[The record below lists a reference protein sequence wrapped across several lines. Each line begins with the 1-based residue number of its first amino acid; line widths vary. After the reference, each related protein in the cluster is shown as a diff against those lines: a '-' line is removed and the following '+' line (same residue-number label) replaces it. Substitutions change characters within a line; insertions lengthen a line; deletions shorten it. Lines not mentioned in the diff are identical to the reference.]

1 MRWKHPGHGVYHLI
15 GCLYI
20 ILCFAI
26 GKTASAATNAD
37 AADTRTDERNRMPRS
52 VMITGASSG
61 IGAALAYE
69 LAARG
74 HDLALCARRRDK
86 LEELRTAIHQH
97 HPGIKVAIRAL
108 DVTRYAQVASVL
120 EDLAATVGGL
130 DIVVVNAGIDLVGK
144 IGQGQFDKCRHTVET
159 NLLGA
164 MATADAAIQHFMTR
178 GRGHIVGISS
188 IMAFRGL
195 PRNAA
200 YSASKAGLANYLQAV
215 RPYLRRKGIDVTI
228 FYPGFID
235 TPLNDMLPRRPFLIT
250 AEKGA
255 RLMADRMAR
264 KVKAAMIPPWPWAL
278 VKWVLRVAPDRVIAG
293 M

>member
-1 MRWKHPGHGVYHLI
+1 
-15 GCLYI
+15 
-20 ILCFAI
+20 
-26 GKTASAATNAD
+26 
-37 AADTRTDERNRMPRS
+37 MPRS

-74 HDLALCARRRDK
+74 HDLALCARRLDK
-86 LEELRTAIHQH
+86 LETLRTKIRQH
-97 HPGIKVAIRAL
+97 HPATRVEIQAL
-108 DVTRYAQVASVL
+108 DVTHYDQVAAVL
-120 EDLAATVGGL
+120 SRLAGSLDGL
-130 DIVVVNAGIDLVGK
+130 DAVVVNAGIGLGEK
-144 IGQGQFDKCRHTVET
+144 IGKGQFEKCRRTVET

-164 MATADAAIQHFMTR
+164 MATVDAAVEHFLAS

-200 YSASKAGLANYLQAV
+200 YTASKAGLASYLQAL
-215 RPYLRRKGIDVTI
+215 RPYLRRKGIDITI

-235 TPLNDMLPRRPFLIT
+235 TPLNDMLPHRPFLIS

-264 KVKAAMIPPWPWAL
+264 KVKAAMIPSWPWVL
-278 VKWVLRVAPDRVIAG
+278 VKWLLRVAPDRVIAR

>member
-1 MRWKHPGHGVYHLI
+1 MSH
-15 GCLYI
+15 
-20 ILCFAI
+20 
-26 GKTASAATNAD
+26 
-37 AADTRTDERNRMPRS
+37 S

-74 HDLALCARRRDK
+74 HDLALCARRLEK
-86 LEELRTAIHQH
+86 LEALRTAIRQH
-97 HPGIKVAIRAL
+97 HPAIQVEIQAL
-108 DVTRYAQVASVL
+108 DVTQYDRVALVL
-120 EDLAATVGGL
+120 ERMAEALGGL
-130 DIVVVNAGIDLVGK
+130 DTVVVNAGIGLGEK
-144 IGQGQFDKCRHTVET
+144 IGKGQFAKCLRTVET

-164 MATADAAIQHFMTR
+164 IATVDAAVQHFQTR

-188 IMAFRGL
+188 ILAFRGL

-200 YSASKAGLANYLQAV
+200 YSASKAGLATYLQAV
-215 RPYLRRKGIDVTI
+215 RPYVRRKGIDITI

-235 TPLNDMLPRRPFLIT
+235 TPLNDMLPQRPFLIS

-255 RLMADRMAR
+255 QLMADRMAR
-264 KVKAAMIPPWPWAL
+264 KVKSAMIPSWPWAL
-278 VKWVLRVAPDRVIAG
+278 AKWVLRIVPDRVIAG